1 MTKKSG
7 SYVYILSKDGNVKVR
22 GHKNTMNQAKEF
34 GLDYIYSTGKPFYR
48 FTKIPFPFLFYVN
61 DEYVVYVVYASLD
74 DEDIPYSVKL
84 SDFDTEV
91 VAAMEHFTNNFG
103 KEFYYDKDSRTKS
116 RDLSKKHIRRT
127 KNARL
132 SEQNKRKHYNT
143 YSD

>member
-1 MTKKSG
+1 
-7 SYVYILSKDGNVKVR
+7 
-22 GHKNTMNQAKEF
+22 MNQAKEF
-34 GLDYIYSTGKPFYR
+34 GLYYIYSTNKPFYR

-61 DEYVVYVVYASLD
+61 DEYIVYVVYASLD

-84 SDFDTEV
+84 SEFDTEV
-91 VAAMEHFTNNFG
+91 VAAMEHFTTNFG

-132 SEQNKRKHYNT
+132 AEQNKRKHYNT